1 MAIKYTITAEQKA
14 EIEQARKAAKDK
26 RTDAKL
32 RVLIMRA
39 EEARSKEIREMTDLH
54 PAYVSA
60 IVSKYIHSG
69 LEAITGNHYIMPER

>member
-1 MAIKYTITAEQKA
+1 
-14 EIEQARKAAKDK
+14 
-26 RTDAKL
+26 
-32 RVLIMRA
+32 MRA
-39 EEARSKEIREMTDLH
+39 EEARSKEISEMTDFH